1 MLTIS
6 INPVAFT
13 IGSLTVRWYGI
24 MIGVAVISMLVIV
37 PREAKRLGITRDLYS
52 LFLWCIIG
60 GYIGGRLAWVIQE
73 WEYCIANPREII
85 GFAGLA
91 QNGMII
97 GVIAAALIY
106 MRVTRIRFST
116 LLSIGDAVAVG
127 MPLALAIGR
136 IGCTINGCCSGKLS
150 PFQYFPGAVIYAP
163 PPPGTP
169 LQDWYYLTSQYL
181 GVPIYPTQ
189 IYHVL
194 WGLIVFAVVWRL
206 RGKFKPEGC
215 LAFFCF
221 CLFAAGDFG
230 VRFFR
235 IGEPLLWGLYQAQLL
250 DLAILVVFLPWLII
264 RMRRFKKQALVTEL
278 ANEAEQEQSHE
289 D

>member
-6 INPVAFT
+6 IDPVAFT
-13 IGSLTVRWYGI
+13 IGSLTIRWYGI
-24 MIGVAVISMLVIV
+24 IVAVAVILMIVII
-37 PREAKRLGITRDLYS
+37 PREAKRQGITRDLYS

-60 GYIGGRLAWVIQE
+60 GYIGGRLAYVIYD
-73 WEYCIANPREII
+73 WEHFIANPRAII

-106 MRVTRIRFST
+106 MRVTRMRFST

-127 MPLALAIGR
+127 MPLALGIGR
-136 IGCTINGCCSGKLS
+136 LACTINGCCSGKLS

-163 PPPGTP
+163 RPPGTP
-169 LQDWYYLTSQYL
+169 PQDWYHLSSQYL

-189 IYHVL
+189 IYHLL

-206 RGKFKPEGC
+206 REKFKPEGC

-235 IGEPLLWGLYQAQLL
+235 IGEPLLWGLYQAQVL

-264 RMRRFKKQALVTEL
+264 RMRRFKKQSLVTGL
-278 ANEAEQEQSHE
+278 ANGAEQEQSLE